1 MMSPF
6 HIVIEINSQKL
17 TVFKSIEKSWVENAD
32 RWKPC
37 ISLDPI
43 FTTRISSAANGVGEK
58 IDSFKTPLGKHKI
71 RAKIGTNAPINS
83 VFVGRRRTGEI
94 WNEKL
99 SKKYPD
105 RDWILTRILWLS
117 GLERGKN
124 RFGFVDT
131 MKRYVYIHGSPPDV
145 KMGTKGSKGCIRMTA
160 EDIIYLF
167 DIIPNGTT
175 VDLKL

>member
-1 MMSPF
+1 MSPF

-17 TVFKSIEKSWVENAD
+17 TVFKSTDKNWIEDTE
-32 RWKPC
+32 RWESE

-43 FTTRISSAANGVGEK
+43 FATRISSAANGVGEK
-58 IDSFKTPLGKHKI
+58 IDSFKTPLGKHRI

-83 VFVGRRRTGEI
+83 VFVGRRLTGEV
-94 WNEKL
+94 WSKKL

-117 GLERGKN
+117 GLEKGKN
-124 RFGFVDT
+124 RFGLVDT
-131 MKRYVYIHGSPPDV
+131 MKRYVYIHGSPPNV
-145 KMGTKGSKGCIRMTA
+145 KMGTEGSKGCIRMTA
-160 EDIIYLF
+160 KDVIYLF
-167 DIIPNGTT
+167 NIVTNGTT